1 MKDYFM
7 FIIILFSSSWKE
19 LDVDADG
26 IEEKSL
32 LLSHTKTEH
41 DQCKKIPI
49 VVIFVLANL
58 TNICI

>member
-1 MKDYFM
+1 M

-19 LDVDADG
+19 LDADADD
-26 IEEKSL
+26 IQEKSL
-32 LLSHTKTEH
+32 LLGHAKTEH
-41 DQCKKIPI
+41 DQCKKILI